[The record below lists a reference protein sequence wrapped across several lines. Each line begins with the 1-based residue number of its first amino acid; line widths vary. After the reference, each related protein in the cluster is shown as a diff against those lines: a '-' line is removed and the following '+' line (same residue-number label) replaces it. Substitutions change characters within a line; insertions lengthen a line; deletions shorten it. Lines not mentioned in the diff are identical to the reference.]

1 MAETNLTSQRSNL
14 WIGGQNSLAHL
25 FRSMRIFRNETKE
38 VLAQKFD
45 VTEAYLSAIE
55 SGRRAPSLKYW
66 LLCAKEFDANALW
79 VREKWIN
86 QTLSRTEERLRNK
99 VLEERRKENYCES

>member
-1 MAETNLTSQRSNL
+1 MNLTKQRSNL
-14 WIGGQNSLAHL
+14 GIVRPNSLAHL
-25 FRSMRIFRNETKE
+25 FRSMRIFRNMTKK
-38 VLAQKFD
+38 VLSQKFG
-45 VTEAYLSAIE
+45 VTEAYLSVIE

-99 VLEERRKENYCES
+99 VL